1 MESQKYAFAFPEDN
15 MTRRLLRAA
24 LLALPP
30 ALLCAAVRLL
40 PDLAARWSA
49 WVARPIL
56 QRIALIGA
64 RLPFSLMEWGM
75 LALILA
81 LCIGFI
87 LRLYRRG
94 AMHAIVFLLR
104 RICTLLM
111 ALIWLLAALWYPLY
125 FAEEALR
132 ITATSAQLAASCRV
146 LIGEL
151 SAASLDFT
159 VPPEDLPAKQAAF
172 PFWMDALNLAGFAS
186 FLTGEALI
194 SPELD
199 GAAVPFVAVHEFM
212 HTLGHADEG
221 QTNLAAWEECLRRG
235 GVYAHSARLWAL
247 KDSLALLRRADFD
260 AWWILRGEL
269 PTEIDVLLTQLGGET
284 APPGEAALAL
294 LRLLG
299 LAEHAQSYEILALY
313 LAAQMPV

>member
-1 MESQKYAFAFPEDN
+1 MKK
-15 MTRRLLRAA
+15 RLLRAA
-24 LLALPP
+24 LCTLPP
-30 ALLCAAVRLL
+30 MLLCMAVRLL
-40 PDLAARWSA
+40 PMFAEHWSA
-49 WVARPIL
+49 WVARPML
-56 QRIALIGA
+56 QTIALIGG
-64 RLPFSLMEWGM
+64 RLPFPLMEWGV
-75 LALILA
+75 LALLVA

-87 LRLYRRG
+87 YRLCRRG
-94 AMHAIVFLLR
+94 VLHAAVCTLK
-104 RICTLLM
+104 RICLLLM
-111 ALIWLLAALWYPLY
+111 ALVWLLAALWYPLY

-284 APPGEAALAL
+284 APPGDGALAVL
-294 LRLLG
+294 APLG

>member
-1 MESQKYAFAFPEDN
+1 M
-15 MTRRLLRAA
+15 MRRLLRAA

-30 ALLCAAVRLL
+30 ALICALVRLL
-40 PDLAARWSA
+40 PDFAARWSA

-56 QRIALIGA
+56 QRIALIGT
-64 RLPFSLMEWGM
+64 RLPFSLMEWGL

-94 AMHAIVFLLR
+94 VMQAIVHLLR

-111 ALIWLLAALWYPLY
+111 ALVWLLAALWYPLY
-125 FAEEALR
+125 FAEAPLR
-132 ITATSAQLAASCRV
+132 ITATSAQLAASCRA
-146 LIGEL
+146 LIDEL
-151 SAASLDFT
+151 SATSLDFSM
-159 VPPEDLPAKQAAF
+159 PPEDLPAKQAAF

-194 SPELD
+194 SPELPD
-199 GAAVPFVAVHEFM
+199 AAVPFVAVHESM

-235 GVYAHSARLWAL
+235 GVYADSARLWAL
-247 KDSLALLRRADFD
+247 KDSLSLLRRADYA
-260 AWWILRGEL
+260 AWSVIR
-269 PTEIDVLLTQLGGET
+269 
-284 APPGEAALAL
+284 A
-294 LRLLG
+294 
-299 LAEHAQSYEILALY
+299 
-313 LAAQMPV
+313 